1 MKIIPIKHSFIQQ
14 SLKTQH
20 VSMPQSCEDR
30 SNTCYLRL
38 CSFKGQDLVSN
49 SIRNAI
55 DEMLKYPKDIKY
67 RKELMKNAGLNPREF
82 YKIRSIIGTQE
93 IESMM
98 KSFNDDETPYSTGK
112 DYENVISC
120 KMRANLHIHTVASD
134 GAMTPDELLEK
145 ASSYADRVAQNNPS
159 AKDMPFTIA
168 ITDHDTT
175 ESSKEVIKLIA
186 QNPDKYKNL
195 RVILGVEM
203 TTYNNIALDI
213 VKNPVNTHV
222 LVYGIDP
229 NEPTF
234 DKFISSTKDKKFVIQ
249 QKMIDKANSLYEQE
263 YGQKEFFSV
272 KQAKDYFPPLNKGL
286 LGVYNYISAYLDTK
300 HNLENVVLKEGN
312 LTKLLIDN
320 NLPTSSDELLS
331 DMKEFYYPLTYNN
344 KALKLKDALPKY
356 LSKKTDVD
364 EETIK
369 NMYSKALNSSVIS
382 FDDKLKIGL
391 EEYKRTVVP
400 KYDYV
405 PDFKDLY
412 NALRDQENTFIGLAH
427 PLEPVKKMQNIDDRF
442 TFLNDFYNEFKE
454 NCKEKAKFS
463 EVYYQSYPA
472 NTREFQVEDETVEF
486 FDDISNEYELYKTG
500 SQDTHRTNIFKRY
513 Y

>member
-1 MKIIPIKHSFIQQ
+1 MNISSIRPFSAVS
-14 SLKTQH
+14 SLKSL
-20 VSMPQSCEDR
+20 SMPINQVNNDKGYEKNDS
-30 SNTCYLRL
+30 LV
-38 CSFKGQDLVSN
+38 SFKGQDLVSN
-49 SIRNAI
+49 SIKSSI

-82 YKIRSIIGTQE
+82 YKIRSIIGSQE
-93 IESMM
+93 IMSIM
-98 KSFNDDETPYSTGK
+98 KNFNNDEGPYSAGK
-112 DYENVISC
+112 DYENVLSC
-120 KMRANLHIHTVASD
+120 NMRANLHIHTVASD
-134 GAMTPDELLEK
+134 GAMTPEELLEK
-145 ASSYADRVAQNNPS
+145 ASSYADRVAKNNPD
-159 AKDMPFTIA
+159 AKDAPFVIA

-175 ESSKEVIKLIA
+175 ESTKEVIKLISK
-186 QNPDKYKNL
+186 NPEKYKNL
-195 RVILGVEM
+195 RVVLGVEM

-213 VKNPVNTHV
+213 IKEPLNTHV

-234 DKFISSTKDKKFVIQ
+234 DAFISSTKDKKFDIQ
-249 QKMIDKANSLYEQE
+249 SKMIDKANELYGEE
-263 YGQKEFFSV
+263 YGTKGIFSV
-272 KQAKDYFPPLNKGL
+272 KQAKEYFPPLNKGL

-300 HNLENVVLKEGN
+300 NNLENVVLKDD
-312 LTKLLIDN
+312 KLKQLLVEND
-320 NLPTSSDELLS
+320 LPTTSDELLT

-369 NMYSKALNSSVIS
+369 NMYSDALNSSSKS
-382 FDDKLKIGL
+382 FNDKLKDGL

-405 PDFKDLY
+405 PDFKGLY
-412 NALRDQENTFIGLAH
+412 DALRDQEGAIIGLAH
-427 PLEPVKKMQNIDDRF
+427 PLESIKKIKNPEDRF
-442 TFLNDFYNEFKE
+442 IFLEDFYNQFKD
-454 NCKEKAKFS
+454 NCKEKAVFS
-463 EVYYQSYPA
+463 EVYYQSYPTE
-472 NTREFQVEDETVEF
+472 TRSFQIDTRTVDF
-486 FDDISNEYELYKTG
+486 FNELSEKHDLFKTG